1 MTLEEAQAQL
11 AELTKQRDADQAE
24 IKKLNENIS
33 RQNSYITK
41 LEAKANSND

>member
-41 LEAKANSND
+41 LEAKANSHD